1 MRLIKRRFFIK
12 NEFTIE
18 IIGKNTVK
26 LFILINNIVRIE
38 RIIYVPNYNFN
49 FILLG

>member
-1 MRLIKRRFFIK
+1 MRLIKRRFFVTNGFI
-12 NEFTIE
+12 IE

-38 RIIYVPNYNFN
+38 GIIYVPDCNFN
-49 FILLG
+49 LILLG